1 MRKMTAIMNLA
12 AAAAL
17 AGILL
22 TGCSTEADET
32 TAATTAAE
40 AETTTAAVGE
50 SAVTTNQMAG
60 YIKED
65 LEAEGAE
72 VFVIDTAND
81 FAELASR
88 IEDVVS
94 SGTDGIVLV
103 SADPNQV
110 ANQLQDAFDA
120 DIPVFGCDSGFIDGM
135 QINATSDNYQM
146 GELIVRY
153 LFDDLMGGK
162 GTVIALTHRPHP
174 GVVKRCE
181 AFDDIIKEYPDIKL
195 ITEQH
200 VPAEQPINDAQDIV
214 ANLLTANPE
223 KDSITA
229 VFAAWDEP
237 AIGATKA
244 LQEAGRDEVIVTGVD
259 GNEQAIEMIN
269 ADTML
274 VVVDVNNPSLTECEE
289 LISYAKTVVVFD
301 HHRQT
306 KDVIANATLSYVEP
320 FASSACEMIAEMLQ
334 YMDEK
339 IKLRPS
345 EADAMY
351 AGILIDTDNFLTKT
365 GVRTFEAA
373 AYLRRSGADVMRVR
387 KMFRSDIDSYRQKAD
402 GVRNAEMV
410 LGMFAVSVFEPKEGP
425 ESPIVLTAK
434 VANEMLNIAG
444 VRASFVIAQLG
455 DDVKISARS
464 IDDVNVQIIMERM
477 GGGGH
482 ANIAAAQF
490 TNTTKEEVKEQLVNL
505 LEEMY
510 KEGDI

>member
-1 MRKMTAIMNLA
+1 MSKWGDSPDYEWRRQLWECRRHGAVGFRGRLICEIGWHHERFRPGIVRTMSGTFFTYFQRAVLPFTDSRQEAVDKNEEEMIMRKMKTIMSLA
-12 AAAAL
+12 AAVAL

-22 TGCSTEADET
+22 TGCSTEADEKT
-32 TAATTAAE
+32 AVTAAPTEAAATEAASGTGTE
-40 AETTTAAVGE
+40 AEKTEGGALAGKKISVMTPYLT
-50 SAVTTNQMAG
+50 SVTTNQMAG

-153 LFDDLMGGK
+153 LFDDLMDGK

-237 AIGATKA
+237 AIGAAKA

-259 GNEQAIEMIN
+259 GNEQAVEMIKDGTN
-269 ADTML
+269 LKATVKQNFEGMADI
-274 VVVDVNNPSLTECEE
+274 VCEQMDKYFDGEEIEKGEMYAPAE
-289 LISYAKTVVVFD
+289 LIT
-301 HHRQT
+301 QE
-306 KDVIANATLSYVEP
+306 NA
-320 FASSACEMIAEMLQ
+320 Q
-334 YMDEK
+334 
-339 IKLRPS
+339 
-345 EADAMY
+345 
-351 AGILIDTDNFLTKT
+351 
-365 GVRTFEAA
+365 
-373 AYLRRSGADVMRVR
+373 
-387 KMFRSDIDSYRQKAD
+387 
-402 GVRNAEMV
+402 
-410 LGMFAVSVFEPKEGP
+410 
-425 ESPIVLTAK
+425 
-434 VANEMLNIAG
+434 
-444 VRASFVIAQLG
+444 
-455 DDVKISARS
+455 
-464 IDDVNVQIIMERM
+464 
-477 GGGGH
+477 
-482 ANIAAAQF
+482 
-490 TNTTKEEVKEQLVNL
+490 
-505 LEEMY
+505 
-510 KEGDI
+510 